1 MYYKRKMDK
10 LKDNKFIAKGQQ
22 FQNTHCICS
31 KLYLGCDVS
40 RAKWGV
46 CGSSPSLKYIYLQ
59 VHQQTNE
66 KCKFITKY
74 YNVHVDNICFL
85 VTKNP

>member
-1 MYYKRKMDK
+1 MDK

-22 FQNTHCICS
+22 FQNSYCICY

-46 CGSSPSLKYIYLQ
+46 CGSSPSLCMHIFHMYRPMIY
-59 VHQQTNE
+59 VTFEIHIPAGTSTNQW
-66 KCKFITKY
+66 K
-74 YNVHVDNICFL
+74 NVNLLLSIIIYM
-85 VTKNP
+85 

>member
-1 MYYKRKMDK
+1 MDK

-46 CGSSPSLKYIYLQ
+46 CGSSLSLCMHIFHMYRPMIY
-59 VHQQTNE
+59 VTFEIHIPAGTSTNQW
-66 KCKFITKY
+66 K
-74 YNVHVDNICFL
+74 NVNLLLSIIIYM
-85 VTKNP
+85 